1 MMNQR
6 KNLIEGVDRCG
17 RVYDH
22 SGLASVC
29 CDQVKGAIEMDAGF
43 LVDGDPVGAGFGDGR
58 DEVVGTFDHEMA
70 VERDLGNLA
79 EGGDYGRA
87 DRKIGD
93 EVAVHDVD
101 VENGSAAFDGGL
113 RFRA

>member
-1 MMNQR
+1 M
-6 KNLIEGVDRCG
+6 
-17 RVYDH
+17 
-22 SGLASVC
+22 
-29 CDQVKGAIEMDAGF
+29 EMDAGF
-43 LVDGDPVGAGFGDGR
+43 LVDGDPISAGIGEGW
-58 DEVVGTFDHEMA
+58 DEFVRAFNHEMA

-101 VENGSAAFDGGL
+101 VEDGGAAFDGGL
-113 RFRA
+113 RLGA